1 MTPDAIRS
9 GSSACADGAWR
20 VLIIEDDQAVADV
33 HRQLVG
39 CVAGFSVV
47 GCVASAEDALQLIN
61 ERRPHLLL
69 LDLELRGAQG
79 LLLLRRLRATACNVE
94 VIVVTASR
102 EADVVRSLAHLGA
115 LDYIVKPFAPE
126 RLLRALADFR
136 RVSAL
141 DSQPLTQEEID
152 RVSHGGRLSR
162 RLLPKGLSTDT
173 LDVVRQALTSAQGG
187 LTASE
192 IAGQTGLARVTAR
205 RYLEYLVATHQA
217 RESCVAQ
224 GPGRPSKQYRL
235 WA

>member
-1 MTPDAIRS
+1 VRS
-9 GSSACADGAWR
+9 DDLWR

-39 CVAGFSVV
+39 RVAGFAVV
-47 GCVASAEDALQLIN
+47 GCVASAEDALRLIN

-69 LDLELRGAQG
+69 LDLELRGAKG
-79 LLLLRRLRATACNVE
+79 LLLLRRLRAAACNVE

-136 RVSAL
+136 RISAL
-141 DSQPLTQEEID
+141 ERRPLTQEEID

-162 RLLPKGLSTDT
+162 RLLPKGLSPDT
-173 LDVVRQALTSAQGG
+173 LDLVRQALTCAHGG
-187 LTASE
+187 LTASQVALE
-192 IAGQTGLARVTAR
+192 TGLARVTAR

-217 RESCVAQ
+217 SESCVAE
-224 GPGRPSKQYRL
+224 GPGRPPKRYSL

>member
-1 MTPDAIRS
+1 
-9 GSSACADGAWR
+9 
-20 VLIIEDDQAVADV
+20 VLIVEDDQAVADV

-39 CVAGFSVV
+39 RVAGFAVV

-69 LDLELRGAQG
+69 LDLKLRGAEG
-79 LLLLRRLRATACNVE
+79 LLLLRRLRAAACNIE

-102 EADVVRSLAHLGA
+102 EAHVVRSLAQLGA

-136 RVSAL
+136 RVSAFEKR
-141 DSQPLTQEEID
+141 PLTQEEID
-152 RVSHGGRLSR
+152 RISHGGRLSR
-162 RLLPKGLSTDT
+162 RLLPKGLSPDT
-173 LDVVRQALTSAQGG
+173 LKAVRQTLANAHEG
-187 LTASE
+187 LTASQV
-192 IAGQTGLARVTAR
+192 AGQTGLARVTAR

-217 RESCVAQ
+217 CESCVAE
-224 GPGRPSKQYRL
+224 GPGRPPKQYRL